1 MGANTKSLSMV
12 LAELFTL
19 CV

>member
-19 CV
+19 CF